1 MSGNLLAGDTALVTG
16 AASGIG
22 RGIAQALAREGARV
36 ALSDND
42 AARGEPVAA
51 ALHGEGHDARFIAAD
66 LATAEGAATLLK
78 RAVEALG
85 SISILVH
92 SASPRRLE
100 ADTIFAVSDAT
111 WHGMLAVNLHA
122 GFELAR
128 GAAQNMIARKVKGR
142 MLFLT
147 SLHAESPRNLPHY
160 SASKA
165 GQTML
170 VKELARALGPHGI
183 RVNAIAPGAIP
194 GGGFDAKGAGI
205 ERLTRCTSLGRLGTP
220 EDIAGMA
227 VALLADRFSAYVTGT
242 TVVVDGGLALHNWIE
257 PPVTI

>member
-1 MSGNLLAGDTALVTG
+1 MSDGLLEGDTALVTG

-22 RGIAQALAREGARV
+22 RGIAMALAREGARV
-36 ALSDND
+36 VLADID
-42 AARGEPVAA
+42 GARGEPVAT
-51 ALHGEGHDARFIAAD
+51 ALQKEGLDARFVPTD
-66 LATAEGAATLLK
+66 LAQPDGAAVLLQ
-78 RAVEALG
+78 RALDALG
-85 SISILVH
+85 SLSVLVH

-100 ADTIFAVSDAT
+100 SDNILAVSDAT

-122 GFELAR
+122 GFALAR
-128 GAAQNMIARKVKGR
+128 GAARDMIARKVKGR

-194 GGGFDAKGAGI
+194 GGGFDAKGTGI

-227 VALLADRFSAYVTGT
+227 VALLADRFSGYVTGT

-257 PPVTI
+257 PPAL